1 MLTRSVA
8 FIITAAFLALVLEVV
23 FGVQL
28 GIGVWVHHL
37 LGGGQFSLLPH
48 S

>member
-1 MLTRSVA
+1 MLTRLVA
-8 FIITAAFLALVLEVV
+8 LIITAAFLALALEVV

-28 GIGVWVHHL
+28 GIGGWVHHI
-37 LGGGQFSLLPH
+37 LGGGQFSLLPQ